1 MQVAIVEDEILTAR
15 RLSEMLV
22 QYDSSIE
29 VIRVLSSV
37 EGFVQWFSQEDK
49 PDLIFMDIKLED
61 DSAFRIF
68 EQVKVAVPVVFTT
81 AYDEYMLQAFQS
93 NGIDYLLKPVDQQRL
108 SAAVDKFK
116 SLRTHF
122 TSEQQAALADLVRQP
137 AGYKERFLVT
147 VGTRTI
153 SYTAGEVAYFFVND
167 KITYLVAK
175 QGNTSPL
182 NYSLEWLEQHIDP
195 KMFFRVNRQCIVS
208 YDAILQGQNQSNSR
222 IKLEVKPAPRFDV
235 FVSGDRVTDFRRWFG
250 K

>member
-1 MQVAIVEDEILTAR
+1 
-15 RLSEMLV
+15 MLV